1 MDLFTTSLK
10 IFMFIVKNDNCAM
23 SYAVLRLNLFDR
35 PVTDAQIVLSI
46 DRSVENLF
54 IYFIK
59 ISSYFYKSEMET
71 VP

>member
-1 MDLFTTSLK
+1 
-10 IFMFIVKNDNCAM
+10 MFIVKNDNCAM